1 MSRSHST
8 PGALESGLPTLKRP
22 FRDIRLA
29 LRGQSPASPPPAPPP
44 RSLLPFVGL
53 DGFLDLF
60 LNGLDVEARRRLHR
74 RKIDRRLRELT
85 HRFLHENEAPELA
98 RHEIVHV
105 ASSEIV
111 HVFAADRWCPLERI
125 LTDIN
130 NGWHVGR
137 DLLPWP
143 ALRLLEE
150 SEFEVIKPQRAK
162 MWATEVKEFMT
173 GGRPLAQQNIQL
185 IVAVEMVLVCP
196 AL

>member
-44 RSLLPFVGL
+44 SSLLPFVGL

-98 RHEIVHV
+98 RHEIIHIT
-105 ASSEIV
+105 AAEIV
-111 HVFAADRWCPLERI
+111 QIFAADRWGPLERV
-125 LTDIN
+125 LTDVD

-137 DLLPWP
+137 NLLPRP
-143 ALRLLEE
+143 ALRLLKEL
-150 SEFEVIKPQRAK
+150 EFEVIEPQGAK
-162 MWATEVKEFMT
+162 
-173 GGRPLAQQNIQL
+173 
-185 IVAVEMVLVCP
+185 
-196 AL
+196 